1 MIQIIKLNGIDRK
14 IYQLLGP
21 LVMNPEVLRFNNNY
35 PFKTGEQYEWHIAI
49 EGKKVRGFI
58 PVEHRKKEWII
69 NNYYAHP
76 QYLEEV
82 LPLLIK
88 SVIEGAKVKSEII
101 LSAVVQSKHQP
112 FFVQEGFE
120 ITKSW
125 KIYYKMQQ
133 TI

>member
-1 MIQIIKLNGIDRK
+1 MIQIIRLSGIDRK
-14 IYQLLGP
+14 IYQLVGP

-35 PFKTGEQYEWHIAI
+35 PFKTGEQYEWYIAVDR
-49 EGKKVRGFI
+49 KKVRGFI

-69 NNYYAHP
+69 NNYYAHLH
-76 QYLEEV
+76 YLEEI

-88 SVIEGAKVKSEII
+88 NVIEDAKTKGEII
-101 LSAVVQSKHQP
+101 LSAVVQSKHQS
-112 FFVQEGFE
+112 FFIQEGFE